1 MAELRL
7 ALSAGRQSFG
17 IGGFFNLFL
26 IALRP
31 YQAMMTFAHA
41 AMPLGTILEF
51 LKENSDAIQALQALV
66 TSLAF
71 VVGGVSAYL
80 AFGRKRE
87 KFPRAKLV
95 HGFEVIPIDG
105 NSRVLRVRLEIEN
118 LGDTLLEIHSAL
130 NRVQQVFPLADTNAG
145 RFCPASSDAEPEI
158 QWPMIAER
166 NATYPP
172 SSREIE
178 PKESDEQH
186 FDYILGPEVE
196 VVVIYSYVQNAQKK
210 RRLFSK
216 APKEIGWMKTET
228 VHLDS
233 ALIPL
238 MSKPK
243 NSGQTETRQGAPKA
257 QPSQT
262 ANTGAGSA
270 QGVAKPAPDTVA
282 TPKTR

>member
-1 MAELRL
+1 MAKLRL
-7 ALSAGRQSFG
+7 AQPADRQSFG

-26 IALRP
+26 IALGP
-31 YQAMMTFAHA
+31 YQAMMTFAHV
-41 AMPLGTILEF
+41 AMPLGTTLEF
-51 LKENSDAIQALQALV
+51 LKENNDAIQALQALV

-105 NSRVLRVRLEIEN
+105 NSRVLRVRLEVEN
-118 LGDTLLEIHSAL
+118 IGDTLLEIHSAL

-145 RFCPASSDAEPEI
+145 KFYPASSDAEPEI
-158 QWPMIAER
+158 QWPMLAER
-166 NATYPP
+166 NVTYPP

-178 PKESDEQH
+178 PKESDELH
-186 FDYILGPEVE
+186 FDYILGPEVG
-196 VVVIYSYVQNAQKK
+196 VVVIYSYVQNAHKK

-228 VHLDS
+228 LHLDD
-233 ALIPL
+233 ALVFP
-238 MSKPK
+238 MSKSQNPR
-243 NSGQTETRQGAPKA
+243 QTETKQGAPKV

-262 ANTGAGSA
+262 ANPGAGSA